1 VASTTSLAITN
12 SQLIMLSSAPRII
25 PRFNGNPTVTLMD
38 TEPAAVS
45 REAFIRNIT
54 DSVAVM
60 EPRRLS
66 QTLKPWQT
74 TRRKLFATS
83 TRPVLD
89 SPNDRICT
97 TSNDN
102 ESSRTVFDALIVK
115 SADEYS
121 NETSSDEMKE
131 PEAERESHE
140 LVSVDSPQEKS
151 DVPGDEFPDWST
163 NTVSLNIMSPSV
175 GSNIED
181 EVKELDVEQENR
193 ELDPPVSSR
202 ESIVQGDE
210 LPDWPAS
217 VTSSSDPWLV
227 AEVLLVSLYESCLVS
242 TSNENAVPGN
252 SSHTDSSSSTAST
265 HDTISTTSTNST
277 RVTRNAT
284 SLPVV
289 SSSAA
294 SLLSS
299 PLPSNAVV
307 DSPSVVDTNNQA
319 RLLVA
324 LQDVL
329 PCLPSAMVP
338 VTVAVLTQV
347 WSSQV
352 ATTVPGTINCH
363 ALTLYGRLAAML
375 GDLWLAFPDQRDAF
389 PAILPARLG
398 SVCVQYAQYATAST
412 NNQDQTSWQQVLN
425 ALATMTDS
433 DTPGDID
440 LLMQMEELLH
450 QLLQHVE
457 WSTPVLHIIC
467 SILPT
472 ALQRVTSVT
481 PSKSRPNH
489 DLVQSVMKILRSRRH
504 DVVAHNHCCQI
515 LAAIYAKVPAA
526 LRRRRPVQFLYD
538 SSVPW
543 NVSLHP
549 RHSVGA
555 ILHFLQLEPEA
566 AHGWQAL
573 TCFFQGQSPPYTP
586 AVLAQAENVWSVVV
600 VNTPPAAMS
609 LVAVLVP
616 LVPHSCILRHLDMLL
631 YQALGHAAHGVVD
644 SCAVLTALA
653 QYCPE
658 SRAAMSPRIV
668 KAVPQWL
675 ASASSGNKTES
686 TASAAIVSLLSTL
699 LPEITDHVQ
708 DDDARQLV
716 PLLLGVAEQP
726 PDNYQELRQES
737 TWTWCLCLLQV
748 LLVSHPVVAQSNP
761 FWVHRQVDL
770 LGQALAAS
778 DIVELAA
785 SALLTLLPTITPD
798 HLWQMQAQL
807 ADRVL
812 TAVRRRSHDANAC
825 MPLLEL
831 VSLLCHRD
839 SCFQVRLAPCVPM
852 VSLALVGNEPTRS
865 RTAFATLR
873 RLSCASEE
881 AVNLCTE
888 SVVDRL
894 VQGLT
899 QKSLEADIV
908 VHGLMIL
915 LVLVKQSA
923 IREYLSSH
931 HFPRV
936 LVWLMQNN
944 CHDAD
949 VVGVGLALLNN
960 VAVSMTSKSMAPLN
974 GHILDTVIGVM
985 HRHAE
990 EATVQK
996 NGVLLLK
1003 SCTYQETNLRLLQQ
1017 RAPSIVALLASAT
1030 AKFMDSCGSRALVIL
1045 RKLD

>member
-1 VASTTSLAITN
+1 VVLTTSSAITI

-25 PRFNGNPTVTLMD
+25 PRFNGNPTVNRMD
-38 TEPAAVS
+38 TEPTATS
-45 REAFIRNIT
+45 REAVIRNIT

-66 QTLKPWQT
+66 QTPKPWQT

-83 TRPVLD
+83 IKPDPVPD
-89 SPNDRICT
+89 SPNGRTCT
-97 TSNDN
+97 TNNDN
-102 ESSRTVFDALIVK
+102 EGSRTVFDALIVK

-121 NETSSDEMKE
+121 NGTSNDDEMKE

-140 LVSVDSPQEKS
+140 LVPVDSPQEKS
-151 DVPGDEFPDWST
+151 DVQDDELPDWST
-163 NTVSLNIMSPSV
+163 NNVSPSV

-181 EVKELDVEQENR
+181 EVKELDVDPENR
-193 ELDPPVSSR
+193 EFEPPILSHKASVPR
-202 ESIVQGDE
+202 DA

-242 TSNENAVPGN
+242 TPNENAVPGS
-252 SSHTDSSSSTAST
+252 SSHTDSSSSAAST

-284 SLPVV
+284 PLPVA
-289 SSSAA
+289 SSSA
-294 SLLSS
+294 SLLSN
-299 PLPSNAVV
+299 PLPSTDLV
-307 DSPSVVDTNNQA
+307 DFPSVVDTNNQA

-363 ALTLYGRLAAML
+363 ALSLYGRLAAML

-389 PAILPARLG
+389 PAMLPARLG
-398 SVCVQYAQYATAST
+398 SVCVQYAQYATATSS
-412 NNQDQTSWQQVLN
+412 NNEDQTSWQQVLN
-425 ALATMTDS
+425 ALATMTNS

-472 ALQRVTSVT
+472 VLQRVTSVT
-481 PSKSRPNH
+481 PSKSRPSH
-489 DLVQSVMKILRSRRH
+489 DLVQSVVKILRSRRH
-504 DVVAHNHCCQI
+504 GLVAHNHCCQI
-515 LAAIYAKVPAA
+515 LAALYAKVPAA

-566 AHGWQAL
+566 VHGWQAL
-573 TCFFQGQSPPYTP
+573 TCFFQGQTPPYTP
-586 AVLAQAENVWSVVV
+586 AVLAQAEPVWSVLV
-600 VNTPPAAMS
+600 VNIPPAALS
-609 LVAVLVP
+609 LVAILVP
-616 LVPHSCILRHLDMLL
+616 LVPHSCIVRHLDTLWG
-631 YQALGHAAHGVVD
+631 QALGHAAHGVVD

-658 SRAAMSPRIV
+658 SRAAMTPRIV

-675 ASASSGNKTES
+675 ASASSSNTTEL
-686 TASAAIVSLLSTL
+686 TAAIVSLLSTL
-699 LPEITDHVQ
+699 LPEFTDHVQ

-716 PLLLGVAEQP
+716 PLLLAVAEQP
-726 PDNYQELRQES
+726 PNNYQEFRQDS

-785 SALLTLLPTITPD
+785 SALLTLMPTITPD

-807 ADRVL
+807 AHRVL
-812 TAVRRRSHDANAC
+812 TAVRRSHDANAC

-831 VSLLCHRD
+831 VSQLCHRD
-839 SCFQVRLAPCVPM
+839 SCFQVLLAPCVPM

-873 RLSCASEE
+873 LLSCASEE

-936 LVWLMQNN
+936 LVWLIQNN

-974 GHILDTVIGVM
+974 DHILDTVIGVM

-996 NGVLLLK
+996 NGVLFLK

-1017 RAPSIVALLASAT
+1017 RAPSIVVLLASAT
-1030 AKFMDSCGSRALVIL
+1030 ARFMDSCGSRALVIL
-1045 RKLD
+1045 RKLE